1 MSLIHN
7 ELREGFAIE
16 FYAEAEDM
24 TLDQMSFEADDIDEI
39 GEKLES
45 GELVLFCAKVTAS
58 KNGIELASEFL
69 GGCIYKDEKD
79 FVNNDCY
86 YGDMVTTVIEAAKQ
100 AIADL
105 IKGDA

>member
-7 ELREGFAIE
+7 ELREGFAIA

-24 TLDQMSFEADDIDEI
+24 TIDQMKFEADAIEEI
-39 GEKLES
+39 SEQLDS
-45 GELVLFCAKVTAS
+45 GALVLFCAKVTAS
-58 KNGIELASEFL
+58 KNGVELASEFL

-86 YGDMVTTVIEAAKQ
+86 YGDMVNAVIAEAKQ
-100 AIADL
+100 TIIDL
-105 IKGDA
+105 SKE

>member
-24 TLDQMSFEADDIDEI
+24 TLDQMRFDADDIAEI
-39 GEKLES
+39 GAQLDS

-105 IKGDA
+105 TKGDA